1 MNVLI
6 TGGAGFIGSNLAAHW
21 LELGYKV
28 RILDNLSR
36 SGTEKNVA
44 WLESLEKQ
52 NLEVVQEDIR
62 DSKAVSEAIRK
73 VDVVVH
79 LAAQVAVTTSVTD
92 PRIDFEINTAGTLNV
107 LEALRQVNPGALLLY
122 TSTNKV
128 YGRMEEV
135 SVADTGSCY
144 VFSDYPEGI
153 PETYPL
159 DFHSPYGC
167 SKGAADAYVRDYAR
181 IYDLRT
187 VVFRMSCIYGTRQ
200 FGNEDQGW
208 LAHFIISAVLSRP
221 ITIYGD
227 GKQVR
232 DLLYVDDLIEAMQ
245 LAIERI
251 DIAAGQ
257 VYNIGGGPGNTLSVW
272 AELEKL
278 LTQRLGREIPV
289 QYGDWRPG
297 DQPVYVSDIGKAG
310 RDLKWVPRVSVEE
323 GVDRLW
329 TWVMANKELFD

>member
-1 MNVLI
+1 M
-6 TGGAGFIGSNLAAHW
+6 
-21 LELGYKV
+21 
-28 RILDNLSR
+28 
-36 SGTEKNVA
+36 
-44 WLESLEKQ
+44 
-52 NLEVVQEDIR
+52 VQEDIR
-62 DSKAVSEAIRK
+62 DSEAVSEAIRN

-79 LAAQVAVTTSVTD
+79 LAAQVAVTTSVTE
-92 PRIDFEINTAGTLNV
+92 PRIDFEINTTGTLNV
-107 LEALRQVNPGALLLY
+107 LEALRQVNPEALLLY
-122 TSTNKV
+122 TFTNKV

-135 SVADTGSCY
+135 SVVDTGSCY
-144 VFSDYPEGI
+144 AFSDYPEGI

-208 LAHFIISAVLSRP
+208 LAHFIISTVLGRP

-232 DLLYVDDLIEAMQ
+232 DLLYADDLIEAMQ

-251 DIAAGQ
+251 DVAGGQ

-289 QYGDWRPG
+289 QYGDWRP
-297 DQPVYVSDIGKAG
+297 
-310 RDLKWVPRVSVEE
+310 R
-323 GVDRLW
+323 
-329 TWVMANKELFD
+329 

>member
-1 MNVLI
+1 M
-6 TGGAGFIGSNLAAHW
+6 
-21 LELGYKV
+21 
-28 RILDNLSR
+28 
-36 SGTEKNVA
+36 
-44 WLESLEKQ
+44 
-52 NLEVVQEDIR
+52 
-62 DSKAVSEAIRK
+62 
-73 VDVVVH
+73 
-79 LAAQVAVTTSVTD
+79 
-92 PRIDFEINTAGTLNV
+92 
-107 LEALRQVNPGALLLY
+107 LEALRQVNPEALLLY

-135 SVADTGSCY
+135 SVVDTGSSY
-144 VFSDYPEGI
+144 AFSDFPEGI

-208 LAHFIISAVLSRP
+208 LAHFIISTVLGRP

-257 VYNIGGGPGNTLSVW
+257 VYNIGGGPENTLSVW

-329 TWVMANKELFD
+329 TWVMENKELFE